1 MKEGEKGKF
10 FHIALPHKNL
20 LIVVEQLE
28 EGVEHC
34 DGKIIGTS

>member
-1 MKEGEKGKF
+1 MKEGGKGKF

-20 LIVVEQLE
+20 IVVEQL